1 MDFQSSDEGSP
12 SEIPTR
18 PMRVKVL
25 YSFDKDNKDNCLARF
40 PNTLQIPA
48 VAINESS
55 QVGVIEL
62 RQCIQSIVSASPELV
77 SRLSDGDF
85 TIYAYDYSEYE
96 TPLVGQ
102 GLLSAI
108 LAAASPM
115 DGEKN
120 MITGRVCKNIPAL
133 FSNGVKET
141 LEVKLRLVPIA
152 KPAQPAVVQKIE
164 TMRGMSPATSA
175 GFDPNAWSASMRPQ
189 PHQNDYFDFGT
200 SVAGSEAD
208 MAMVDEMLGLG
219 PGSGGTGSGQQV
231 MGGVGMAET
240 PTDPAYAYNP
250 AFSHSAPGS
259 RAGSP
264 MMGSDAGLHNEH
276 LRHQSFSAAAP
287 SFSDQSRPVSRA
299 SARSE
304 VQSTRPRQTSQQPS
318 QHQEQP
324 QQVEVYY
331 NEDGQPRKRAKVM
344 QADWRGKSS
353 FGAKRG
359 NLRVT
364 AATAHSMQMHRPVAK
379 RPGVSG
385 SDLEPPPRAPT
396 PVPQRHPLLP
406 RQQSTQP
413 TQSRSLLRQASTVSM
428 QSDFMSDADQFSD
441 AIMSSPEDDRSPT
454 HSYTADGTPPDM
466 PSSPP
471 IFPGVNAPEPSSPG
485 LPTLPKRAID
495 SGYMS
500 EPLFPGS
507 MVDNYDDDNEDRSPD
522 ARDLEDAAQYRARSQ
537 QPQTFIKSEGP
548 YPSDLPQ
555 SEMNVSLETPGDMS
569 QLPNKMRLNLPPGFP
584 RERNQGPRPLKPSL
598 PKQSTST
605 SISGTPYPEEAARPG
620 PPESRRGSLALPPRP
635 VEVAIAQSPAETQLQ
650 QPQRPQ
656 PPKRR
661 STKRTATEYDGSE
674 AGSPAPSDT
683 DSRPRGTKRS
693 GTGAKRRMII
703 QQRLEA
709 AIATGDMP
717 TYCSHCGAIE
727 TPTWRKLYCKIV
739 EGKPSALDEAEG
751 EGETIQVEPLE
762 WDESTQEVCK
772 FRIRKSLKK
781 TKEVETELRDYE
793 TNTVCNPCGLWFTK
807 FRNMRPQDRWH
818 RKPTSRKNQKKKD
831 PDGTDGLMTDG
842 VESQSEAFFNDQFG
856 PDDVGHVSDF
866 PQHNNATDG
875 APQKQSAPQYRPIR
889 PRASSMQPAAR
900 RQSGG
905 STMNASQMSS
915 ALQRAVQSSPPMP
928 FRGSQDSPIEVEDL
942 TPKPVRRLLF
952 PSPRREGE
960 VKSLDDN
967 GQVKL
972 QAVPVDAPTKTMPSK
987 IEVHA
992 QSVDVSIFEAFT
1004 YDKENLAPDAAID
1017 DDQAD
1022 LFEGSPSN
1030 AFKTPR
1036 KTPSETTPR
1045 SKRQLEHLLKT
1056 PTPPSRKLRS
1066 ALSPNANAALNATL
1080 PTATANDFMTSPSSS
1095 RYFLRSTPSRQ
1106 ERTPGRN
1113 SQRESVAENSLTP
1126 FSRHLAQ
1133 MLSEADSAAAGADAF
1148 GTSPSKGGFDFGDLP
1163 SFGTPGKGLEGFE
1176 WEGVFEEGRP
1186 ADCGGEGN

>member
-1 MDFQSSDEGSP
+1 MNLQSSEEGAP

-48 VAINESS
+48 VAIDETS

-102 GLLSAI
+102 GLLSTV

-164 TMRGMSPATSA
+164 TMRGISPATSA

-189 PHQNDYFDFGT
+189 PQQNDYFDFGT

-208 MAMVDEMLGLG
+208 LALVDEMLGLG
-219 PGSGGTGSGQQV
+219 SASGGAGSGQQ
-231 MGGVGMAET
+231 MMSGVGMAET
-240 PTDPAYAYNP
+240 PTDPAYGYNP
-250 AFSHSAPGS
+250 AFPHSAPGS

-264 MMGSDAGLHNEH
+264 MLPGSIT
-276 LRHQSFSAAAP
+276 
-287 SFSDQSRPVSRA
+287 PVSRA

-304 VQSTRPRQTSQQPS
+304 VQSTLPRQASQQPS
-318 QHQEQP
+318 QHQDQP
-324 QQVEVYY
+324 SQVEVYY
-331 NEDGQPRKRAKVM
+331 NEDGQARKRAKVM

-353 FGAKRG
+353 FGAKKG
-359 NLRVT
+359 DLRMT
-364 AATAHSMQMHRPVAK
+364 AATAHSVQMHRPVAR
-379 RPGVSG
+379 RPGAPG

-406 RQQSTQP
+406 RQRSTQP
-413 TQSRSLLRQASTVSM
+413 THSRSLLRQASTVSA

-507 MVDNYDDDNEDRSPD
+507 MMDNYDDDNEDRSPD

-548 YPSDLPQ
+548 DLSEVRPS
-555 SEMNVSLETPGDMS
+555 EINVSLETPGDMS

-584 RERNQGPRPLKPSL
+584 RERNHGPRPLKPSL

-605 SISGTPYPEEAARPG
+605 STSGTPYPDETARSG

-635 VEVAIAQSPAETQLQ
+635 AQVAAAQSPAETQPQ

-683 DSRPRGTKRS
+683 ESRPRGTKRS

-762 WDESTQEVCK
+762 WDDSTQEVCK

-831 PDGTDGLMTDG
+831 QDGTDGLMTDG
-842 VESQSEAFFNDQFG
+842 AEPQSEAFFANPFG
-856 PDDVGHVSDF
+856 PDDADHVSDF
-866 PQHNNATDG
+866 SQHNKASDG
-875 APQKQSAPQYRPIR
+875 APQKQSAPQVRPIR

-900 RQSGG
+900 RHSGG
-905 STMNASQMSS
+905 GTMNASQMSS

-952 PSPRREGE
+952 PSPRRAGE

-967 GQVKL
+967 GQMTL
-972 QAVPVDAPTKTMPSK
+972 QAAPVDAPSKTMPSK
-987 IEVHA
+987 IDVHV
-992 QSVDVSIFEAFT
+992 QNVDVSIFEAFT
-1004 YDKENLAPDAAID
+1004 YDKENLAPGAAVD
-1017 DDQAD
+1017 DDLAD
-1022 LFEGSPSN
+1022 LFDGSPGN
-1030 AFKTPR
+1030 TLKTPR
-1036 KTPSETTPR
+1036 KTPSKMTPR

-1066 ALSPNANAALNATL
+1066 ALSPNANAANHATL

-1106 ERTPGRN
+1106 DRTPGRS
-1113 SQRESVAENSLTP
+1113 SQRESVADNSLTP

-1133 MLSEADSAAAGADAF
+1133 MLSEADAAAAGADAF
-1148 GTSPSKGGFDFGDLP
+1148 GTSPSKGGFDFADLP
-1163 SFGTPGKGLEGFE
+1163 NFATLGRGLEGLE
-1176 WEGVFEEGRP
+1176 WEGVFGEGRS
-1186 ADCGGEGN
+1186 AGDGGAGEGRGD